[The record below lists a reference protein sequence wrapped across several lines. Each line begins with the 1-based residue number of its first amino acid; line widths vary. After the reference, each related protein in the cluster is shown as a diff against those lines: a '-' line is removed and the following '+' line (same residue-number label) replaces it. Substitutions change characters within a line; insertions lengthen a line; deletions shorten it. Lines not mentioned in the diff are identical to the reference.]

1 MCAGSLDRFRQRG
14 TREKRK
20 KKNHGSKSRFV
31 PPISGERKRGNKRE
45 RERERE
51 GTREREREG
60 TRESIKGHWNV
71 FVLTPITMEL

>member
-1 MCAGSLDRFRQRG
+1 MQDRSIASDSVAPGR
-14 TREKRK
+14 RERK
-20 KKNHGSKSRFV
+20 KITGANLALSRRSQV
-31 PPISGERKRGNKRE
+31 REREGTRE

-51 GTREREREG
+51 REQEREREG